1 MRARN
6 SDDLEAPGRPARE
19 WIPGRTAAALINII
33 GVLVAP
39 AGFALYFFLWAH
51 SRSAGGGSFGIVQLL
66 LGIVAALALFAVL
79 LVAHEA
85 MHAVGMRVFGARP
98 QVGLTRIGGKIP
110 AVYCIA
116 PGARFS
122 KPQYLAIALA
132 PLVVIGGGCALVVA
146 FVPFGGWLVLPAA
159 VHLAGCVGDVALA
172 FTALRQPPGTRIEA
186 LPAGREFSHRAAAL
200 S

>member
-1 MRARN
+1 MGGRVLSGHDHEVPDASARQ
-6 SDDLEAPGRPARE
+6 

-33 GVLVAP
+33 GVLVVP
-39 AGFALYFFLWAH
+39 AGFVFYFFLWA
-51 SRSAGGGSFGIVQLL
+51 RGRAAGGGSFDMVQLL
-66 LGIVAALALFAVL
+66 LGIAVTLALIAVL
-79 LVAHEA
+79 LIVHEA
-85 MHAVGMRVFGARP
+85 MHAVAMRVFGARP
-98 QVGLTRIGGKIP
+98 QVGLTRIGGRIP

-122 KPQYLAIALA
+122 KPQYLAIALS
-132 PLVVIGGGCALVVA
+132 PLVVIGGGCALIVA

-172 FTALRQPPGTRIEA
+172 FTGLRQPPGTLIEE
-186 LPAGREFSHRAAAL
+186 LPAGLQFS

>member
-1 MRARN
+1 MGGRVL
-6 SDDLEAPGRPARE
+6 STHDHEAPDASARQ
-19 WIPGRTAAALINII
+19 WIPGRTTAALINII
-33 GVLVAP
+33 GALAVP
-39 AGFALYFFLWAH
+39 AGFVLYFFLWA
-51 SRSAGGGSFGIVQLL
+51 RVRAAGGGSFDMVQLL
-66 LGIVAALALFAVL
+66 LGIAVTLALIAML
-79 LVAHEA
+79 LIVHEA
-85 MHAVGMRVFGARP
+85 MHAVAMRVFGARP

-116 PGARFS
+116 PGQRFT
-122 KPQYLAIALA
+122 KPQYLAVALA

-172 FTALRQPPGTRIEA
+172 FTAIRQPPGTLIEE
-186 LPAGREFSHRAAAL
+186 LPAGLQFS